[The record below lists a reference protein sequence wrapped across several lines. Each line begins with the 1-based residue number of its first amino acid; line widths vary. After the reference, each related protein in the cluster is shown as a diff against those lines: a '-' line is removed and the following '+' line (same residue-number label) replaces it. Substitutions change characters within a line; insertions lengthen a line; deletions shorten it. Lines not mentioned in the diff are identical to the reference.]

1 MSAPIGPTVEFVL
14 RRRSFQGVNG
24 AMARSRLNTEYNVRS
39 LNEKKNGGTEQTG
52 YCSSRFCVLIFFFV
66 FQNFGLDCFN
76 N

>member
-1 MSAPIGPTVEFVL
+1 MLVPFHEKWRMIPK
-14 RRRSFQGVNG
+14 
-24 AMARSRLNTEYNVRS
+24 EYNVRS